1 LRIDSRCVPCM
12 ESCLVESCDLLPCK
26 DLVSVDGSLIYT
38 WLRGVYDSGVIKCH
52 LLLWLLEGKA

>member
-1 LRIDSRCVPCM
+1 M